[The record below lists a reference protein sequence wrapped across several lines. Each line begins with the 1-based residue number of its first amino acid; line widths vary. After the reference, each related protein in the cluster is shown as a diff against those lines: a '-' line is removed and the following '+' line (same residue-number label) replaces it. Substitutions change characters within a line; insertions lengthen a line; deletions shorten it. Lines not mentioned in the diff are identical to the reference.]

1 MLENAFQ
8 SKRIKDLKKRYP
20 IFIYILLNAFFS
32 LF

>member
-1 MLENAFQ
+1 MLENAFR

-20 IFIYILLNAFFS
+20 IFVYILFNEFFS